1 MTDKDPG
8 LIAKLPT
15 GWIVVL
21 LLLLLPIPAAAQD
34 RPELIITGN
43 VSTAVAD
50 NIRAL
55 INLDGYAC
63 QPPKA
68 QYGLI
73 RRQILKNGNNALQ
86 AMGYYESQLSLS
98 ADTTGQCA
106 IVTLNV
112 QTGPAVILA
121 RADIRLKGE
130 AAGDPVFQRLVDEDT
145 LYIGERLQ
153 HDRYTRL
160 KRSLQ
165 QSLINRGYMEGSLT
179 RHELNV
185 DTVTRKAS
193 IVLVVESGPRY
204 RFGKVDVSGSA
215 LDPELI
221 DAYVQ
226 FREGQ
231 PFDSKRVLET
241 QQAYLGA
248 GYFSAARIQKG
259 NADPVTQTI
268 PINISL
274 SDSHRWSLLTGL
286 GFSTDTGPRIR
297 LGIEN
302 RRVNRAG
309 HRFRAE
315 TQLSEV
321 EQGAGASYQ
330 IPLSDPLHE
339 RLDLHSSYVNE
350 DTDSNTNERW
360 MSGVDYIVE
369 LNNKWVSTL
378 SLEYLRETWQ
388 IADEVDQAEL
398 VMPGYQLSRIKAND
412 PVYPTFGWRLS
423 GKVRVAHQSLSST
436 ASFVQFTPS
445 AKLVFPLAGGRVLS
459 RIDLGY
465 TEISDVSELPASLR
479 FFAGGDSS
487 IRGFGYESLGPEDD
501 SGEVIG
507 GRHMA
512 TGSLEYDHPI
522 TEKWHVAVFSD
533 AGNAFND
540 IEDYE
545 LRHSAGAGI
554 RWRSPLGPIRLDVAR
569 AVDENRNWRVHLSM
583 GPDL

>member
-1 MTDKDPG
+1 MTDKDQG
-8 LIAKLPT
+8 LIPKLPT
-15 GWIVVL
+15 AWIIVVL
-21 LLLLLPIPAAAQD
+21 LLLPLPVLARD
-34 RPELIITGN
+34 EPELFITGDASET
-43 VSTAVAD
+43 VTE

-55 INLDGYAC
+55 INLQGYPC
-63 QPPKA
+63 HPPKA

-73 RRQILKNGNNALQ
+73 RRQILKHANEGLQ
-86 AMGYYESQLSLS
+86 AMGYYESQLTLS
-98 ADTTGQCA
+98 ADTSGACA
-106 IVTLNV
+106 TVSLDV
-112 QTGPAVILA
+112 RTGPAVILA
-121 RADIRLKGE
+121 RADIRLQGD
-130 AAGDPVFQRLVDEDT
+130 AANDPVFQALEDKDS
-145 LYIGERLQ
+145 LHIGERLQ

-160 KRSLQ
+160 KRNLQ
-165 QSLINRGYMEGSLT
+165 QSLINRGYMEGSLK

-185 DTVTRKAS
+185 DTRTRKAT
-193 IVLVVESGPRY
+193 IVLHVDSGPRY
-204 RFGKVDVSGSA
+204 RFGKVEVTGSE
-215 LDPELI
+215 LDPALI

-259 NADPVTQTI
+259 AADPNTRVI
-268 PINISL
+268 PISITL
-274 SDSHRWSLLTGL
+274 SDNHRWSLLTGV

-302 RRVNRAG
+302 RRVNRQG

-339 RLDLHSSYVNE
+339 RLDLHTSYVNE

-360 MSGVDYIVE
+360 MTGADYIVE
-369 LNNKWVSTL
+369 LNNRWVSTV

-398 VMPGYQLSRIKAND
+398 IMPGYQLSRIKAND

-423 GKVRVAHQSLSST
+423 GKIRFAHQGLSST
-436 ASFVQFTPS
+436 SSFVQFTPS
-445 AKLVFPLAGGRVLS
+445 GKIVFPVIGGRILA
-459 RIDLGY
+459 RMDLGY
-465 TEISDVSELPASLR
+465 TEINDVTELPASLR

-487 IRGFGYESLGPEDD
+487 IRGFGYESLGPEDAN
-501 SGEVIG
+501 GEVIG

-512 TGSLEYDHPI
+512 TGSLEFDHPI
-522 TEKWHVAVFSD
+522 TEKWHFAVFSD

-545 LRHSAGAGI
+545 LRHSAGVGI
-554 RWRSPLGPIRLDVAR
+554 RWRSPLGPIRLDAAR
-569 AVDENRNWRVHLSM
+569 AIDENRQWRIHLSM

>member
-1 MTDKDPG
+1 MTDKDQG
-8 LIAKLPT
+8 LTVKLPT
-15 GWIVVL
+15 GWIAVL
-21 LLLLLPIPAAAQD
+21 LLLLPLVVLARDEPT
-34 RPELIITGN
+34 LVITGN
-43 VSTAVAD
+43 ASDAVTD
-50 NIRAL
+50 NLRAL
-55 INLDGYAC
+55 INLKGYNC

-73 RRQILKNGNNALQ
+73 RRQILKNAREGLQ
-86 AMGYYESQLSLS
+86 AMGFYEGQFDLH
-98 ADTTGQCA
+98 ADMSGSCA
-106 IVTLNV
+106 KVFLDV
-112 QTGPAVILA
+112 QTGPPVIISEV
-121 RADIRLKGE
+121 DIRLRGE
-130 AAGDPVFQRLVDEDT
+130 ADQDPHFRRLVSEHE
-145 LYIGERLQ
+145 LRVGERLQ
-153 HDRYTRL
+153 HDKYTRL
-160 KRSLQ
+160 KRNLQ

-179 RHELNV
+179 HHRLNV
-185 DTVTRKAS
+185 DTQRHTAS
-193 IVLVVESGPRY
+193 ILLEVESGPRY
-204 RFGKVDVSGSA
+204 HFGNVEVTGSSLNA
-215 LDPELI
+215 RLI

-226 FREGQ
+226 FEEGQ
-231 PFDSKRVLET
+231 PYDSKRVLET

-248 GYFSAARIQKG
+248 GYFSAARIEKG
-259 NADPVTQTI
+259 TVDTETRTI
-268 PINISL
+268 PISITL
-274 SDSHRWSLLTGL
+274 SDSHRWSLLTGI
-286 GFSTDTGPRIR
+286 GFSTDTGPRVR

-302 RRVNRAG
+302 RRVNSHG

-330 IPLSDPLHE
+330 IPLSDPLRE
-339 RLDLHSSYVNE
+339 RLDLHTSYINE

-360 MSGVDYIVE
+360 MTGADYIVE
-369 LNNKWVSTL
+369 MNNKWVSTL

-423 GKVRVAHQSLSST
+423 GKLRVAHQGLSST
-436 ASFVQFTPS
+436 ASFAQFTPS
-445 AKLVFPLAGGRVLS
+445 GKLLFPLLGGRILT
-459 RIDLGY
+459 RLDLGY
-465 TEISDVSELPASLR
+465 TEINDISELPASLR

-501 SGEVIG
+501 KGDVIG

-522 TEKWHVAVFSD
+522 TEKWHFAVFTD

-554 RWRSPLGPIRLDVAR
+554 RWRSPLGPIRLDLAR
-569 AVDENRNWRVHLSM
+569 AIDENRNWRVHLSM